1 MPQWAGSCWYYIGYL
16 LKDGDDYLDL
26 SSKEVQ
32 DKINKWLP
40 VDLYI
45 GGTEHA
51 VLHLLYSR
59 FWHKV
64 LYDCGIVK
72 TKEPFKKLFNQ
83 GMILGEDG
91 EKMSKSRGNVINP
104 DDVVKEYGADTLR
117 MYEMFMGP
125 LEATKPWS
133 TEGVGGPRR
142 FLERVY
148 RLYTEVATID
158 DSNNSLDKVYHQ
170 TVKKVTEDYENLR
183 FNTAISQMMIFV
195 NECYKNPNIK
205 KEYLQGFLR
214 LLNPIA
220 PHITEELNEIVFKAT
235 KSMAYDK
242 WPTFDEDKLANDTVT
257 IVIQVNGK
265 IRDKIEVD
273 ANIAKEELEKIA
285 LNNDKVKAFLTS
297 PVKKVIVVPKKI
309 VNIVC

>member
-1 MPQWAGSCWYYIGYL
+1 
-16 LKDGDDYLDL
+16 
-26 SSKEVQ
+26 
-32 DKINKWLP
+32 
-40 VDLYI
+40 
-45 GGTEHA
+45 
-51 VLHLLYSR
+51 
-59 FWHKV
+59 
-64 LYDCGIVK
+64 
-72 TKEPFKKLFNQ
+72 
-83 GMILGEDG
+83 
-91 EKMSKSRGNVINP
+91 
-104 DDVVKEYGADTLR
+104 
-117 MYEMFMGP
+117 
-125 LEATKPWS
+125 
-133 TEGVGGPRR
+133 
-142 FLERVY
+142 
-148 RLYTEVATID
+148 
-158 DSNNSLDKVYHQ
+158 
-170 TVKKVTEDYENLR
+170 
-183 FNTAISQMMIFV
+183 MMIFV

-285 LNNDKVKAFLTS
+285 LNNDKVKAFITS